1 MANFSAD
8 EYFLD
13 IGYKVIPQSPILVL
27 SPLYRSEYNP
37 IASQGILNK
46 ARIKNKKNVNRFSH
60 L

>member
-13 IGYKVIPQSPILVL
+13 IGYQVIPQ